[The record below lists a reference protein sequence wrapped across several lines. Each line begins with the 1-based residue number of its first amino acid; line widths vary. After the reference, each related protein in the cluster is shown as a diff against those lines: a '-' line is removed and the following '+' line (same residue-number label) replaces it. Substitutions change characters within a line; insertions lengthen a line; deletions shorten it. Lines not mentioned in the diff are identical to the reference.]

1 MFTPRAFRRRTL
13 DQGTL
18 LVFLLT
24 LLLVTTL
31 AYGQSTVGTG
41 SIIGSVTDPSGA
53 VVAGAKVAI
62 TNIATGQTV
71 NVTSNQAGAYNSGAL
86 IPGEYKVRIAAK
98 GFETAET
105 SLTVQIGNTAN
116 GNIKLQ
122 IGQENQTVEVQ
133 TSSVAVN
140 TEQATVQGVLNAEQI
155 ENLPINGRNF
165 LDLAQ
170 LEPGVQIQDGQDFDP
185 TKAGFSSISFGG
197 RFGRTARI
205 EVDGVDVSDETVG
218 TTTTDIPQ
226 SGIEEFQLS
235 QSSLDLS
242 NELTSSG
249 AVNVTTRSGTNDIHG
264 QAFGLFRDSSIA
276 AALPTPEG
284 LASPPFQRSQYGGR
298 LGGPIL
304 KDKLFYFLDG
314 ERTEQ
319 HEQSPVLIGAP
330 LTGYSGYFNSPF
342 VEDNLMAKADYQVT
356 KSMHAF
362 YRFTYFKN
370 SLLANAG
377 LGFSVYDNKN
387 ITRTHV
393 IGLDFNTGSSFTHS
407 IRFEYLKF
415 TNQIVDATLGTS
427 LPLANYPVEI
437 QIGNTGYFSGPNY
450 LAPQST
456 LQSNHQLK
464 YDGAKTLGTHI
475 IRYGVAYN
483 HILGGGFASFNGIAA
498 LVVSGFSAQ
507 SATFPQTGPFP
518 GGASNPL
525 NYPVENVYL
534 GNGQGFSTTQSAFGY
549 PGGGIVD
556 NRIGAYVGDS
566 WKIKPNL
573 TVTYG
578 LRYVRDTGRT
588 DSQYAAIP
596 AINALLPGYGD
607 PVQQPNLNFAPQLG
621 VAWDPHNN
629 GKMVVRAGIGLFYEN
644 AIWNNVG
651 FDGAYRIPTG
661 SFNQVPTACAAIGL
675 PQPIPIPGGM
685 LPLPTFCNAAD
696 NPSQPVAIGTV
707 ASEIAA
713 YQKNYQSLIT
723 YNPNTPNPTYAGT
736 LLSEGLGFGT
746 TASMFNPDYHTPRSV
761 QMNGGIQR
769 ELRRGM
775 VLSADFVRNVQ
786 THYLLGIDAN
796 HAGDV
801 RYFNKTAAVKAI
813 EVTNEQF
820 GCAGAVSGIPCAI
833 GKGAMMASYA
843 GNGLTSSADFDASCL
858 DLFDYYCAFGGIN
871 PNAPPMPFLNSVGRS
886 VYDGLQA
893 KLVQN
898 VKDPFRGV
906 HYLNFQVSYALSRF
920 ENTGGASA
928 TSPAASDQDFIIE
941 SPDNA
946 DPNRYF
952 GPSVL
957 DRTDQLSF
965 GGYAELP
972 KGFQVSMIGHFWS
985 PLCVSIVAPS
995 TGLGPGEIFRTDFTG
1010 DGSTQDPLP
1019 GTRTGSFDRD
1029 WHAGA
1034 LNQLIN
1040 TFNSTYAG
1048 QATPAGQVLINNG
1061 LFTLAQLKQMG
1072 DGVIPSI
1079 PLAPPGQVNLAWLK
1093 AFDLKLSWT
1102 YKFLE
1107 RYSIQPSAGF
1117 YNLFNFANF
1126 DLPSNTLNGLLTGQV
1141 GQINGTNGIGHNI
1154 DRVGV
1159 GTGVFALGSPR
1170 QVEFGLQLDF

>member
-1 MFTPRAFRRRTL
+1 MA
-13 DQGTL
+13 
-18 LVFLLT
+18 VFLLIA
-24 LLLVTTL
+24 LLTATL
-31 AYGQSTVGTG
+31 AYGQSTVGSG
-41 SIIGSVTDPSGA
+41 SIVGSVSDPSGA
-53 VVAGAKVAI
+53 VVAGAKVTI
-62 TNIATGQTV
+62 TNVATGQTI
-71 NVTSNQAGAYNSGAL
+71 NLNTNRDGTYNSGAL
-86 IPGEYKVRIAAK
+86 IPGQYKVRVVAK
-98 GFETAET
+98 GFEASET
-105 SLTVQIGNTAN
+105 GLTVLVGNTAN
-116 GNIKLQ
+116 GNVKLQ
-122 IGQENQTVEVQ
+122 IGQESQTVEVQ
-133 TSSVAVN
+133 TSSVQVN

-276 AALPTPEG
+276 AALPTQ
-284 LASPPFQRSQYGGR
+284 PPLPPPNFQRSQYGGR
-298 LGGPIL
+298 LGGPII
-304 KDKLFYFLDG
+304 KDKFFYFLDG

-319 HEQSPVLIGAP
+319 HEQAPVLVGAP
-330 LTGYSGYFNSPF
+330 LSQFSGNFNAPF

-356 KSMHAF
+356 KTMHAF

-370 SLLANAG
+370 SLLANGAV
-377 LGFSVYDNKN
+377 GFSVYDNKD

-393 IGLDFNTGSSFTHS
+393 VGLDFNTSNSFTHS

-415 TNQIVDATLGTS
+415 TNQIVDATVGTS

-456 LQSNHQLK
+456 LQSNHQIK
-464 YDGAKTLGTHI
+464 YDGAKTIGTHI
-475 IRYGVAYN
+475 IRYGGSYN
-483 HILGGGFASFNGIAA
+483 HILGGGFASFNGIAP
-498 LVVSGFSAQ
+498 LVISGFSQQ
-507 SATFPQTGPFP
+507 STTFPQTGPFP

-525 NYPVENVYL
+525 NYPVETVYI

-556 NRIGAYVGDS
+556 NRLGAYVGDS
-566 WKIKPNL
+566 WKIKPNI

-588 DSQYAAIP
+588 DSQIAPIP
-596 AINALLPGYGD
+596 EINALLPGYGNA
-607 PVQQPNLNFAPQLG
+607 VRQPNLNFAPQLG

-629 GKMVVRAGIGLFYEN
+629 GKTAIRAGIGLFYEN
-644 AIWNNVG
+644 AIWNNVA
-651 FDGAYRIPTG
+651 FDGAYRLRTG
-661 SFNQVPTACAAIGL
+661 SFNQTPTPCVNINQPQNVPV
-675 PQPIPIPGGM
+675 PGGT
-685 LPLPTFCNAAD
+685 LPLATFCGDSAGN
-696 NPSQPVAIGTV
+696 PVAIGTV
-707 ASEIAA
+707 ANEIAA
-713 YQKNYQSLIT
+713 YQKTYQSLIS
-723 YNPNTPNPTYAGT
+723 YNPSTPNPNYIGT
-736 LLSEGLGFGT
+736 LLAQGLGMGT

-761 QMNGGIQR
+761 QMNFGVQHEIKP
-769 ELRRGM
+769 GM
-775 VLSADFVRNVQ
+775 VLTADFVRNVQ

-796 HAGDV
+796 HAGDA
-801 RYFNKTAAVKAI
+801 RYFDKSAALQAI
-813 EVTNEQF
+813 NVTNGQF
-820 GCAGAVSGIPCAI
+820 GCGPGVIQIQCAI
-833 GKGAMMASYA
+833 NNGATMAAYA
-843 GNGLTSSADFDASCL
+843 GNGLTSSADFDVTCPNTVNG
-858 DLFDYYCAFGGIN
+858 FGYPCAFGGIN

-886 VYDGLQA
+886 VYNGLQM

-898 VKDPFRGV
+898 VKDPVRYV

-920 ENTGGASA
+920 ENTGGGSGD
-928 TSPAASDQDFIIE
+928 SPAASDQDFIIE
-941 SPDNA
+941 SLDNNN
-946 DPNRYF
+946 PNRFF

-957 DRTDQLSF
+957 DRTHQLSF
-965 GGYAELP
+965 GGYADLP
-972 KGFQVSMIGHFWS
+972 ANFQLSLIGHFWS
-985 PLCVSIVAPS
+985 PLAVSVVVPA
-995 TGLGPGEIFRTDFTG
+995 TGIGPGEIFRTDFTG
-1010 DGSTQDPLP
+1010 DGTVQDLVP
-1019 GTRTGSFDRD
+1019 GTRVGSFDRD
-1029 WHAGA
+1029 WHASG
-1034 LNQLIN
+1034 LNNLIN
-1040 TFNSTYAG
+1040 SFNANYAG

-1061 LFTLAQLKQMG
+1061 LFTLTQLREMG
-1072 DGVIPSI
+1072 DGVIPQL

-1093 AFDLKLSWT
+1093 AFDMKLSWT
-1102 YKFLE
+1102 YKFME
-1107 RYSIQPSAGF
+1107 RFSIEPSAGF

-1126 DLPSNTLNGLLTGQV
+1126 DLPSATLNGLLTGSV
-1141 GQINGTNGIGHNI
+1141 GQINGTNAIGHNV

-1170 QVEFGLQLDF
+1170 QLEFGLQLDF